1 MTTEELVQ
9 ELNRLR
15 SLTHALT
22 QEIERLLR
30 KVDPASAPSGR
41 HSAAPGRY
49 SAAPP
54 GHKKVPSLQ
63 MPAVRPTSRPPK
75 K

>member
-15 SLTHALT
+15 SLTTALT
-22 QEIERLLR
+22 HEIERLLR
-30 KVDPASAPSGR
+30 KVDPLSTPSGR
-41 HSAAPGRY
+41 HSAAPPATRH
-49 SAAPP
+49 SKMPS
-54 GHKKVPSLQ
+54 KIPSLQ
-63 MPAVRPTSRPPK
+63 MPAVRASTRPPK

>member
-1 MTTEELVQ
+1 MLGVMTTEELVQ

-30 KVDPASAPSGR
+30 KVDPASLPSGR
-41 HSAAPGRY
+41 HSAAP
-49 SAAPP
+49 P
-54 GHKKVPSLQ
+54 GGHVKKIPSLQ
-63 MPAVRPTSRPPK
+63 MPAVRTSSRPPK

>member
-1 MTTEELVQ
+1 MTTDELVT
-9 ELNRLR
+9 ELHRLR

-30 KVDPASAPSGR
+30 KVDPHAKTPSGR
-41 HSAAPGRY
+41 HSVR
-49 SAAPP
+49 PP
-54 GHKKVPSLQ
+54 MEKRIPSLQ
-63 MPAVRPTSRPPK
+63 IPAVKSPSRPPK

>member
-1 MTTEELVQ
+1 MTTAELVD

-15 SLTHALT
+15 SLTVALT

-30 KVDPASAPSGR
+30 KVDPNAPVTSPSGR
-41 HSAAPGRY
+41 HSVR
-49 SAAPP
+49 PP
-54 GHKKVPSLQ
+54 AGKRVPSLQ
-63 MPAVRPTSRPPK
+63 MPAVRPPSRPPK